1 MQYQKRLS
9 DKCRGTINPYLH
21 YGNLLYSR
29 LVWDFSPYSWIS
41 MSRIRRWKNKFKG
54 RKAII
59 LCNGPS
65 LKKVDFRA
73 LQNSSIF
80 TFGLNKINLIF
91 KRTKFR
97 PSAIVA
103 VNPFV
108 IEQNASYFNQ
118 TLIPL
123 FIDHKGRNTIAF
135 RRNVHFL
142 HGTRGIRKFARD
154 CSISIAEGATVT
166 FVAMQLSFHMGFES
180 VALIG
185 CDHSFSKKGPPNQTV
200 TSGCSD
206 ADHFDEKYFADGKKW
221 QLPDLLASEL
231 QYDTAKTMFENYN
244 KKIINCTEGGN
255 LEIFERKTLAEFMG
269 S

>member
-1 MQYQKRLS
+1 
-9 DKCRGTINPYLH
+9 
-21 YGNLLYSR
+21 
-29 LVWDFSPYSWIS
+29 

-54 RKAII
+54 KKAII

-73 LQNSSIF
+73 LQNSGIF

-108 IEQNASYFNQ
+108 IEQNTSYFNQ

-123 FIDHKGRNTIAF
+123 FIDHKGRNTIKF

-142 HGTRGIRKFARD
+142 HGTRGLRKFARD

-166 FVAMQLSFHMGFES
+166 FVAMQLSFHMGFKY
-180 VALIG
+180 VALTG
-185 CDHSFSKKGPPNQTV
+185 CDHSFSTEGSPNQTV
-200 TSGCSD
+200 TSGISD
-206 ADHFDEKYFADGKKW
+206 TNHFDKNYFANGLKW

-231 QYDTAKTMFENYN
+231 QYDTS
-244 KKIINCTEGGN
+244 KIIFNKNNRKIVNCTVGGN
-255 LEIFERKTLAEFMG
+255 LEIFDRQTLADFLE